1 MENVDMNKKNYL
13 MIVLIFWAT
22 LSFTGC
28 ASIFNPY
35 QEEFQ
40 CPETYKGKCVSMKT
54 AYDESIEGVE
64 YNKEDGKENPLIKS
78 NTHNPNIAQDEY
90 QKRLYKKL
98 ADIIEEPEVPVV
110 IPPKILRVL
119 ILSYTNNTNDMYGH
133 RFVYILAQEPKWVFS
148 TFKEG
153 E

>member
-1 MENVDMNKKNYL
+1 MKKKNCL
-13 MIVLIFWAT
+13 MIVLVCTAI
-22 LSFTGC
+22 LYFTGC

-40 CPETYKGKCVSMKT
+40 CPDTYKGKCVSMKT

-64 YNKEDGKENPLIKS
+64 YNEDGKENPLIKS
-78 NTHNPNIAQDEY
+78 NGHNFKNAQDEY

-119 ILSYTNNTNDMYGH
+119 ILSYTNNENHMYGH

>member
-1 MENVDMNKKNYL
+1 MENADMNNKNYL
-13 MIVLIFWAT
+13 MIVLISMVI

-54 AYDESIEGVE
+54 AYDESIEGVK
-64 YNKEDGKENPLIKS
+64 YNNEDGRENPLIKS
-78 NTHNPNIAQDEY
+78 KTRNPDNAQDEY
-90 QKRLYKKL
+90 HKRLYKKL
-98 ADIIEEPEVPVV
+98 ADIIKEPEVPVV

-119 ILSYTNNTNDMYGH
+119 ILSYTNNENDMYGH

>member
-1 MENVDMNKKNYL
+1 MENEDMKKKNWL
-13 MIVLIFWAT
+13 MIVLICAAM

-40 CPETYKGKCVSMKT
+40 CPDTYKGKCVSMKT

-64 YNKEDGKENPLIKS
+64 YNEDGKENPLIKS
-78 NTHNPNIAQDEY
+78 NDHNFKNARDEY
-90 QKRLYKKL
+90 QKRLYEKL

-119 ILSYTNNTNDMYGH
+119 ILSYTNNANEMYGH
-133 RFVYILAQEPKWVFS
+133 RFVYILAKEPEWVFS

>member
-1 MENVDMNKKNYL
+1 MKKKNCL
-13 MIVLIFWAT
+13 IIVLIFMAL

-54 AYDESIEGVE
+54 AYNESIEGVE
-64 YNKEDGKENPLIKS
+64 YNKEEGKENPLVKS
-78 NTHNPNIAQDEY
+78 NTPISKNAQDEY

-119 ILSYTNNTNDMYGH
+119 ILSYTNNANDMYGH

>member
-1 MENVDMNKKNYL
+1 MKKKNCL
-13 MIVLIFWAT
+13 IIVLICVMI

-28 ASIFNPY
+28 ASVFNPY
-35 QEEFQ
+35 QEEYQ
-40 CPETYKGKCVSMKT
+40 CPDTYKGKCVSMKT
-54 AYDESIEGVE
+54 AYNESIEGVK
-64 YNKEDGKENPLIKS
+64 YNKEDGKENPLVKS
-78 NTHNPNIAQDEY
+78 NNHKSNNAQDEY

-119 ILSYTNNTNDMYGH
+119 ILSYTNNDNDMYGH

-148 TFKEG
+148 AFKEG

>member
-1 MENVDMNKKNYL
+1 MKNKNCL
-13 MIVLIFWAT
+13 IIVLICIAI

-28 ASIFNPY
+28 ASVFNPY

-40 CPETYKGKCVSMKT
+40 CPDTYKGKCVSMKT
-54 AYDESIEGVE
+54 AYNESIEGVK
-64 YNKEDGKENPLIKS
+64 YNNKDGKENPLVKS
-78 NTHNPNIAQDEY
+78 NNHKPNNAQDEY

-110 IPPKILRVL
+110 IPPKVLRVL
-119 ILSYTNNTNDMYGH
+119 ILSYTNNDNDMYGH
-133 RFVYILAQEPKWVFS
+133 RYVYILAQEPKWVFS